1 MPSSTGHTA
10 VIRAKK
16 VLGTTVKDPAGQKIG
31 HIEDVVLDK
40 LSNTIVFAVVSFG
53 GFLGI
58 GEKYHPIPWASLDYR
73 NDEEAY
79 VVKYTR
85 AQLEAAPSDTIDELI
100 ANDARKYRDSTTAYY
115 GPVKT
120 VKAPAARKPVKKTV
134 AVAKPV
140 AKIAIKP
147 AAKVAV
153 KPAKPAVKAK
163 APAAKVA
170 KTKTA
175 ATAR

>member
-79 VVKYTR
+79 VVNYTR
-85 AQLEAAPSDTIDELI
+85 AQLEAAPADTIDELI
-100 ANDARKYRDSTTAYY
+100 ANDARKYRESTRAYY
-115 GPVKT
+115 GPAKT
-120 VKAPAARKPVKKTV
+120 VKAPVARKPVKKKV

-140 AKIAIKP
+140 KTAAAKPVPKVAVKSPKP
-147 AAKVAV
+147 AAKTKTTV
-153 KPAKPAVKAK
+153 VKAK
-163 APAAKVA
+163 
-170 KTKTA
+170 TA
-175 ATAR
+175 STAR